1 MSSVIDPYNAV
12 PKYHQLAWILRK
24 KIMDGDWP
32 PQSPIPSERQL
43 ESLYSVSRP
52 TIRQAIELL
61 IHEGYLYRE
70 HGKGTFVM
78 PEKLQKGLMELT
90 SFSEDLLKRG
100 IKPGQQILEMAYET
114 APEEVIRKL
123 ELPEGTKAL
132 RILRVRLGD
141 DIPIGLQISYVILRP
156 DQVISRE
163 ELQEVGSLYK
173 ILQEKLHIIP
183 WAADETLE
191 VTLATKEEADLLQVK
206 VGAPLLIN
214 ERVLWS
220 QERKA
225 VEFVKILYRGD
236 RYRYTMRLSRA

>member
-1 MSSVIDPYNAV
+1 MSSVIDPYNVV
-12 PKYHQLAWILRK
+12 PKYHQLAAILRK
-24 KIMDGDWP
+24 KITDGDWP

-43 ESLYSVSRP
+43 EMIYHVSRP

-78 PEKLQKGLMELT
+78 PQKLQKGLLELT

-100 IKPGQQILEMAYET
+100 IKPGQQILEMSYET
-114 APEEVIRKL
+114 APEEVLRKL

-132 RILRVRLGD
+132 RILRVRFGD
-141 DIPIGLQISYVILRP
+141 DFPIGLQTSYVILHP
-156 DQVISRE
+156 GQMITRE
-163 ELQEVGSLYK
+163 ELEEVGSLYK

>member
-12 PKYHQLAWILRK
+12 PKYHQLAGILRK
-24 KIMDGDWP
+24 KINDGDWP

-43 ESLYSVSRP
+43 EMIYNVSRP

-78 PEKLQKGLMELT
+78 PQKLQKGLLELT

-100 IKPGQQILEMAYET
+100 IKPGQQILEMEYET
-114 APEEVIRKL
+114 APEEVLRKL

-132 RILRVRLGD
+132 RILRVRFGD
-141 DIPIGLQISYVILRP
+141 DIPIGLQTSYIILKP
-156 DQVISRE
+156 DQLITRE
-163 ELQEVGSLYK
+163 ELEEVGSLYK

-191 VTLATKEEADLLQVK
+191 VTLATKEEANLLQVK

-220 QERKA
+220 QERTA

>member
-12 PKYHQLAWILRK
+12 PKYHQLAGILRK
-24 KIMDGDWP
+24 KINDGDWP

-43 ESLYSVSRP
+43 EMIYNVSRP

-78 PEKLQKGLMELT
+78 PQKLQKGLLELT

-100 IKPGQQILEMAYET
+100 IKPGQQILEMEYET
-114 APEEVIRKL
+114 APEEVLRKL

-132 RILRVRLGD
+132 RILRVRFGD
-141 DIPIGLQISYVILRP
+141 DIPIGLQTSYIILKP
-156 DQVISRE
+156 DQLITRE
-163 ELQEVGSLYK
+163 ELEEVGSLYK

-191 VTLATKEEADLLQVK
+191 VTLATKEEANLLQVK

>member
-12 PKYHQLAWILRK
+12 PKYHQLAGILRK
-24 KIMDGDWP
+24 KINDGDWP

-43 ESLYSVSRP
+43 ETLYSVSRP

-78 PEKLQKGLMELT
+78 PQKLQKGLLELT

-132 RILRVRLGD
+132 RILRVRFGD
-141 DIPIGLQISYVILRP
+141 DIPIGLQTSYVILKP
-156 DQVISRE
+156 DQLITRE
-163 ELQEVGSLYK
+163 ELEEVGSLYK

>member
-1 MSSVIDPYNAV
+1 MSSVIDPYDAV
-12 PKYHQLAWILRK
+12 PKYQQLAGILRK
-24 KIMDGDWP
+24 KIMEGDWP

-61 IHEGYLYRE
+61 IHEGFLYRE

-78 PEKLQKGLMELT
+78 PQKLQKGLLELT

-100 IKPGQQILEMAYET
+100 IKPGQQILEMSYEI
-114 APEEVIRKL
+114 APEEVLRKL
-123 ELPEGTKAL
+123 DLPVGTKAL
-132 RILRVRLGD
+132 RIVRIRLGD
-141 DIPIGLQISYVILRP
+141 DLPIGLQTSYVILRP
-156 DQVISRE
+156 DQVISRD
-163 ELQEVGSLYK
+163 ELEEVGSLYK

>member
-1 MSSVIDPYNAV
+1 MSSVIDPYNAI
-12 PKYHQLAWILRK
+12 PKYHQLAGILRK
-24 KIMDGDWP
+24 KIVDGEWP

-43 ESLYSVSRP
+43 EMIYSVSRP

-78 PEKLQKGLMELT
+78 PQKLQKGLMELT
-90 SFSEDLLKRG
+90 SFSEDLIKRG
-100 IKPGQQILEMAYET
+100 IKPGQRILEMAYET

-123 ELPEGTKAL
+123 ELSEGTQVL
-132 RILRVRLGD
+132 RISRVRLGD
-141 DIPIGLQISYVILRP
+141 GLPIGLQTSYVIVKP
-156 DQVISRE
+156 DQLITHE
-163 ELQEVGSLYK
+163 ELEEVGSLYK

-206 VGAPLLIN
+206 VGAPLLMN

>member
-1 MSSVIDPYNAV
+1 MSSVIDPYDAV
-12 PKYHQLAWILRK
+12 PKYHQLAGILRK
-24 KIMDGDWP
+24 KIMEGDWP

-61 IHEGYLYRE
+61 IHEGFLYRE

-78 PEKLQKGLMELT
+78 PQKLQKGLLELT

-100 IKPGQQILEMAYET
+100 IKPGQQILEMSYEI
-114 APEEVIRKL
+114 APEEVLRKL
-123 ELPEGTKAL
+123 DLPVGTKAL
-132 RILRVRLGD
+132 RIVRIRLGD
-141 DIPIGLQISYVILRP
+141 DLPIGLQTSYVILRP
-156 DQVISRE
+156 DQVISRD
-163 ELQEVGSLYK
+163 ELEEVGSLYK

>member
-12 PKYHQLAWILRK
+12 PKYHQLAGILRK
-24 KIMDGDWP
+24 KINDGDWP

-43 ESLYSVSRP
+43 EMIYNVSRP

-78 PEKLQKGLMELT
+78 PQKLQKGLLELT

-132 RILRVRLGD
+132 RILRVRFGD
-141 DIPIGLQISYVILRP
+141 DIPIGLQTSYVVLKP
-156 DQVISRE
+156 DQLITRE
-163 ELQEVGSLYK
+163 ELEEVGSLYK